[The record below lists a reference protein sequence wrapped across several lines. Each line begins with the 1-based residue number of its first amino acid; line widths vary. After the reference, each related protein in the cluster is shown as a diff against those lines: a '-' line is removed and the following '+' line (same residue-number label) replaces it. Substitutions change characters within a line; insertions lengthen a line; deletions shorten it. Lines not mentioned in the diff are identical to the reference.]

1 MNKLEIDIKK
11 PRIVSRQN
19 SRCNY
24 STNSVEDYYRISI
37 YIPLLDSVLDD
48 LKCRFLN
55 EKSQALLKLSQVIP
69 RNIVETDDEDVYNL
83 LKLVIKYF
91 TFDENNE
98 INETELKSELNLW
111 KSKWIREK
119 NEGL

>member
-1 MNKLEIDIKK
+1 MMI
-11 PRIVSRQN
+11 
-19 SRCNY
+19 
-24 STNSVEDYYRISI
+24 
-37 YIPLLDSVLDD
+37 
-48 LKCRFLN
+48 
-55 EKSQALLKLSQVIP
+55 
-69 RNIVETDDEDVYNL
+69 YNL
-83 LKLVIKYF
+83 IKLVIKYF

>member
-1 MNKLEIDIKK
+1 MIKFDIEIKR
-11 PRIVSRQN
+11 PRIVSHQT

-37 YIPLLDSVLDD
+37 YIPLLDNVLDD

-55 EKSQALLKLSQVIP
+55 EKNQAILKLSQVIP
-69 RNIVETDDEDVYNL
+69 RNIVETNDEDAQTLV
-83 LKLVIKYF
+83 KLVIKYF
-91 TFDENNE
+91 NFDENNE
-98 INETELKSELNLW
+98 VNEMELMSELNLW
-111 KSKWIREK
+111 KSKWIRDK

>member
-1 MNKLEIDIKK
+1 M
-11 PRIVSRQN
+11 
-19 SRCNY
+19 
-24 STNSVEDYYRISI
+24 
-37 YIPLLDSVLDD
+37 
-48 LKCRFLN
+48 
-55 EKSQALLKLSQVIP
+55 LKLSQVIP

-83 LKLVIKYF
+83 LKLVIIKYF

-111 KSKWIREK
+111 KSKRIREK